1 MTSLPG
7 EQEENLGR
15 KPKRDS
21 TTVIIIIAISKYG
34 RKSYDKQGR
43 EKCNL
48 YVFNLFCVFF
58 LFFLFLP
65 DDKYCFKA
73 RDRPYR
79 FRPESGDIG
88 VAHCVVQ
95 RSVFGLTQYLLHSR

>member
-7 EQEENLGR
+7 EHEENLGK
-15 KPKRDS
+15 KPKHAS

-43 EKCNL
+43 DKCNL
-48 YVFNLFCVFF
+48 YVFNLFCVYS
-58 LFFLFLP
+58 LFFFFLP

-73 RDRPYR
+73 KDRLHR
-79 FRPESGDIG
+79 FRLESGDIG
-88 VAHCVVQ
+88 VAHCMAQ
-95 RSVFGLTQYLLHSR
+95 RSIFGLIPYL